1 MDRRT
6 LLAAV
11 AATAFSTAA
20 LTGAVAATT
29 HVFAAGEAAA
39 GVGTISPVS
48 TTTLPP
54 IVEHRII
61 DVEDPA
67 PVATPAPTPTARP
80 TRPVREERTEATPA
94 APVATVSAAPT
105 PAPAP
110 AAEHHEDH
118 EDYEPGDD

>member
-54 IVEHRII
+54 IVEHKII

-67 PVATPAPTPTARP
+67 PVAPAPAPTPSAPRTVTARG
-80 TRPVREERTEATPA
+80 EHAATPPATA
-94 APVATVSAAPT
+94 AQSVAP
-105 PAPAP
+105 PAPG
-110 AAEHHEDH
+110 AEHDGDEHHDE
-118 EDYEPGDD
+118 YEPGDD

>member
-29 HVFAAGEAAA
+29 QVFAAGEAAA

-48 TTTLPP
+48 TSTLPP
-54 IVEHRII
+54 IVEHKVL

-67 PVATPAPTPTARP
+67 PVAPAPTPTAP
-80 TRPVREERTEATPA
+80 PNRPVREERTETAPA
-94 APVATVSAAPT
+94 APVATVGAAPT

-110 AAEHHEDH
+110 AAAHPEDH
-118 EDYEPGDD
+118 DAYEPGDD